1 MNTAWL
7 QTLMAG
13 PSQTPGKSIANA
25 SMAGASATT
34 RTSNNVTNAY
44 GIQPQVIACIQNASA
59 STGMDFSYLMAQAAR
74 ESSFDPNAKA
84 TTSSAHGLYQ
94 FVEQTWLS
102 VFKDHGGE
110 YGYGDLASKITTDA
124 DGHMVVSD
132 PSVKKQI
139 LALRKDPQLSAEMAA
154 EHASDN
160 QAIMQKKLGRPV
172 TGTDL
177 YLAHFLGV
185 QGATKFLRNMKSD
198 PGAAAADLFPAA
210 AEANERVFYKDD
222 GSAKSLAEVYQ
233 TFGKKISAD
242 MAAFRK
248 FQSTDS
254 NGAVQQAQNATGTA
268 AMPRTHS
275 AVVVDDTLVTGTPS
289 TQMAQLFQRSQA
301 PVQSRINVNNVNRIA
316 AFGQVNP
323 GGVLSPAMLMTLAG
337 LPTVSN
343 GSGDQQKDD
352 DRARRDGLRLG
363 TFIG

>member
-7 QTLMAG
+7 QTLMSG
-13 PSQTPGKSIANA
+13 PSQTAGKSIANSSQA
-25 SMAGASATT
+25 S
-34 RTSNNVTNAY
+34 TSLGRNTNNLSNAY

-102 VFKDHGGE
+102 VFKDHGAD
-110 YGYGDLASKITTDA
+110 YGYGDLASKITTDS
-124 DGHMVVSD
+124 DGRMVVSD
-132 PSVKKQI
+132 PAVKKQI
-139 LALRKDPQLSAEMAA
+139 LALRKDPQLSAQMAA

-160 QAIMQKKLGRPV
+160 QAIMEKKLGRRV

-185 QGATKFLRNMKSD
+185 QGATKFIRNMQSD
-198 PGAAAADLFPAA
+198 PGASAADLFPAA
-210 AEANERVFYKDD
+210 ADANNRVFYKDD

-248 FQSTDS
+248 FQSTDTT
-254 NGAVQQAQNATGTA
+254 VQQAQNTTGGTTSVK
-268 AMPRTHS
+268 PQT
-275 AVVVDDTLVTGTPS
+275 AVVVGDALITGKPS
-289 TQMAQLFQRSQA
+289 TQMAQLFQRDQA
-301 PVQSRINVNNVNRIA
+301 PVQSRINVSRAA

-323 GGVLSPAMLMTLAG
+323 GGVLSPIMLMTLAG
-337 LPTVSN
+337 MPTASTGSDSSN
-343 GSGDQQKDD
+343 DD
-352 DRARRDGLRLG
+352 STKNGTRPLWDGMGLG

>member
-13 PSQTPGKSIANA
+13 PSQVTGKSIANTTA
-25 SMAGASATT
+25 ASATT
-34 RTSNNVTNAY
+34 TVARAGSNTITAANY
-44 GIQPQVIACIQNASA
+44 GIQPQVVACIQNASA

-102 VFKDHGGE
+102 VFKDHGAE
-110 YGYGDLASKITTDA
+110 YGYGNLASKITTDA
-124 DGHMVVSD
+124 DGRMVVSD
-132 PSVKKQI
+132 PGLKKQI
-139 LALRKDPQLSAEMAA
+139 LALRKDPQLSAQMAA

-185 QGATKFLRNMKSD
+185 QGATKFLRNMKTD
-198 PGAAAADLFPAA
+198 PTASAADLFPAA
-210 AEANERVFYKDD
+210 AGANNRVFYKDD

-248 FQSTDS
+248 FQSTDGS
-254 NGAVQQAQNATGTA
+254 SAVQQAQNAGSPTATWSRSATVVGDKLISGTSN
-268 AMPRTHS
+268 P
-275 AVVVDDTLVTGTPS
+275 
-289 TQMAQLFQRSQA
+289 QMAQLFQRDKTPAANGISG
-301 PVQSRINVNNVNRIA
+301 NRA
-316 AFGQVNP
+316 VFGQTNP
-323 GGVLSPAMLMTLAG
+323 GGVLSPIMLMTLAG
-337 LPTVSN
+337 LPTASENADAGSN
-343 GSGDQQKDD
+343 DGRRPLWDQM
-352 DRARRDGLRLG
+352 GLG

>member
-13 PSQTPGKSIANA
+13 PSQVTGKSIANTTTTTTA
-25 SMAGASATT
+25 RAG
-34 RTSNNVTNAY
+34 SNTITAANY
-44 GIQPQVIACIQNASA
+44 GIQPQVVACIQNASA

-102 VFKDHGGE
+102 VFKDHGAE
-110 YGYGDLASKITTDA
+110 YGYGNLASKITTDT
-124 DGHMVVSD
+124 DGRMVVSD
-132 PSVKKQI
+132 PALKKQI
-139 LALRKDPQLSAEMAA
+139 LALRKDPQLSAQMAA

-185 QGATKFLRNMKSD
+185 QGATKFLRNMKTD
-198 PGAAAADLFPAA
+198 PTASAADLFPAA
-210 AEANERVFYKDD
+210 ADANNRVFYKDD

-254 NGAVQQAQNATGTA
+254 NGAVQQAQNAGNPTATWSRSATVVGDKLISGTSG
-268 AMPRTHS
+268 P
-275 AVVVDDTLVTGTPS
+275 
-289 TQMAQLFQRSQA
+289 QMAQLFQRDKTSA
-301 PVQSRINVNNVNRIA
+301 TNGISSNRA
-316 AFGQVNP
+316 VFGQANP
-323 GGVLSPAMLMTLAG
+323 GGVLSPIMLMTLAG
-337 LPTVSN
+337 LPTASEKSDDGAN
-343 GSGDQQKDD
+343 DGRRPLWDQM
-352 DRARRDGLRLG
+352 GLG

>member
-13 PSQTPGKSIANA
+13 PSQISTKSIASSNTQSTA
-25 SMAGASATT
+25 SQVRGG
-34 RTSNNVTNAY
+34 NNTVTAANY
-44 GIQPQVIACIQNASA
+44 GIQAQVVACIQNASA

-102 VFKDHGGE
+102 VFKDHGAE
-110 YGYGDLASKITTDA
+110 YGYGELASKISTDA
-124 DGHMVVSD
+124 DGHMVVKD
-132 PSVKKQI
+132 PAVKKQI

-160 QAIMQKKLGRPV
+160 QAKMEKKLGRPV

-185 QGATKFLRNMKSD
+185 QGATNFLRNMKSD
-198 PGAAAADLFPAA
+198 PNQSAADLFPAA
-210 AEANERVFYKDD
+210 AEANNRVFYKDD
-222 GSAKSLAEVYQ
+222 GSAKSLSEVYQ

-248 FQSTDS
+248 FQSTDG
-254 NGAVQQAQNATGTA
+254 NGGTMQALNTG
-268 AMPRTHS
+268 S
-275 AVVVDDTLVTGTPS
+275 AVVSGDTLVTATPS
-289 TQMAQLFQRSQA
+289 TQMAQLFQRDNTTTRTTA
-301 PVQSRINVNNVNRIA
+301 VGDRA
-316 AFGQVNP
+316 AFGQINP
-323 GGVLSPAMLMTLAG
+323 GGVLSPVMLMTLAG
-337 LPTVSN
+337 LPN
-343 GSGDQQKDD
+343 IGDSGDRSDSQSTVNAKRWDQMS
-352 DRARRDGLRLG
+352 LG